1 MKWLLTSKTAPD
13 QQVGRQRRRRSLSV
27 GPPKER
33 IKRTQLMFQPLPRG
47 LLQLPARRQLL
58 LLHQLLIQH
67 PGQPLSQ
74 IVLLLQRSIQLRIQ
88 FKHQRLQLRPLL
100 QLLLPIL
107 LQL

>member
-1 MKWLLTSKTAPD
+1 M
-13 QQVGRQRRRRSLSV
+13 

-33 IKRTQLMFQPLPRG
+33 IKRTQLTFQPLPRG

-58 LLHQLLIQH
+58 LLHQLLIQY

-74 IVLLLQRSIQLRIQ
+74 IVLLLQRLIKLRIQ
-88 FKHQRLQLRPLL
+88 LKHQRLQLRPLL
-100 QLLLPIL
+100 QLLLPVL

>member
-1 MKWLLTSKTAPD
+1 M
-13 QQVGRQRRRRSLSV
+13 

-58 LLHQLLIQH
+58 LLHQLLIQP

-74 IVLLLQRSIQLRIQ
+74 IVLLLQRLIQLRIQ
-88 FKHQRLQLRPLL
+88 LKHQRRLQLRPLL
-100 QLLLPIL
+100 QLLLPVL